1 MTGHSPSEDTAGWS
15 LADLPETAH
24 RIHLTLSER
33 GLGSADGQM
42 LCVAEEVGELT
53 GAYRRWAGLARREGG
68 LGDVEDEAADVV
80 IAVAVLAARLG
91 IDLESVIA
99 RKLSVV
105 QSRPQ
110 REGAES

>member
-1 MTGHSPSEDTAGWS
+1 MTTEDRDVTDTGWS

-24 RIHLTLSER
+24 RIHLRLSDN

-42 LCVAEEVGELT
+42 LCVVEEAGELA

-68 LGDVEDEAADVV
+68 RAEVEDEAADVV

-91 IDLESVIA
+91 IDLESAIA
-99 RKLSVV
+99 RKLAVV